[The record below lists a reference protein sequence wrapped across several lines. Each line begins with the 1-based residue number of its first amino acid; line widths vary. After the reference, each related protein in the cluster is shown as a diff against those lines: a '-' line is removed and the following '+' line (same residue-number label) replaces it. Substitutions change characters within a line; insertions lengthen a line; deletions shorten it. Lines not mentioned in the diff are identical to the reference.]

1 MPRFHFIDKQ
11 TESDLPTEDDLMVLA
26 SPYVNPAV
34 TRYPDGSISVDVR
47 AARSWAELEKLAS
60 LEASPA
66 PASAPAR
73 GRPKLEVK
81 KTRAEIQRDY
91 RARKGISS
99 VSLPADDVLP
109 LIAALQA
116 ASACPMLKAED
127 RLVLSGLL
135 SKLGG

>member
-1 MPRFHFIDKQ
+1 MPRFHSIDQ
-11 TESDLPTEDDLMVLA
+11 QLETEFRTEAELMVFA
-26 SPYVNPAV
+26 SCFSDKLV
-34 TRYPDGSISVDVR
+34 TRYPDGSVSVDVR
-47 AARSWAELEKLAS
+47 
-60 LEASPA
+60 PA
-66 PASAPAR
+66 PAPAR

-91 RARKGISS
+91 RARKGISAL
-99 VSLPADDVLP
+99 SLPADDVLP

-135 SKLGG
+135 LKLGG

>member
-1 MPRFHFIDKQ
+1 MPRFHSIDQ
-11 TESDLPTEDDLMVLA
+11 QLETEFRTEAELMVFA
-26 SPYVNPAV
+26 SCFADKLV
-34 TRYPDGSISVDVR
+34 TRYPDGSVSVDVR
-47 AARSWAELEKLAS
+47 
-60 LEASPA
+60 PA
-66 PASAPAR
+66 PAPAPAPAR

-91 RARKGISS
+91 RARKGISAL
-99 VSLPADDVLP
+99 SLPADDVLP

-135 SKLGG
+135 LKLGG